1 MSLTREWRRR
11 RPHRSGHAMYPL
23 TLYRQIQQVRYS
35 RCPAQPPTYLPTC
48 CVATHSSGS
57 ADSADKGEQ
66 PLFSPKLRSVSAR
79 PYCTRR
85 RAAMPL
91 ELHAQAI
98 QSLRGAVLENER
110 LTGQLQRLQYLRPM
124 PGVQL
129 WRGDVDRTRCEQ
141 SKLTPAAKHVTAATL
156 SRSRVTA
163 LCCAVLCCAVLH
175 THQAE
180 LHASPAAGGARGA
193 ARQRSE

>member
-66 PLFSPKLRSVSAR
+66 PLFSPKLRACLRAR
-79 PYCTRR
+79 TV
-85 RAAMPL
+85 RAVEQQCPSNYTLKPSKACEALYSKMSD
-91 ELHAQAI
+91 
-98 QSLRGAVLENER
+98 SLGNFNVYNIYD
-110 LTGQLQRLQYLRPM
+110 Q
-124 PGVQL
+124 
-129 WRGDVDRTRCEQ
+129 C
-141 SKLTPAAKHVTAATL
+141 PASSSGAATSTGL
-156 SRSRVTA
+156 A
-163 LCCAVLCCAVLH
+163 
-175 THQAE
+175 
-180 LHASPAAGGARGA
+180 ASKV
-193 ARQRSE
+193 S